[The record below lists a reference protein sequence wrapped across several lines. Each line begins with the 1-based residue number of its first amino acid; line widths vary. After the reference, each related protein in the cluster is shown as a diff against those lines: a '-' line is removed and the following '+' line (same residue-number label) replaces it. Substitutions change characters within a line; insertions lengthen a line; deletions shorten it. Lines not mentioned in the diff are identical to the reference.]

1 MRRLVLVGA
10 ASALL
15 VGAAVGD
22 AKIAW
27 RKTVRLDRGDRIT
40 IVLPSNPSTG
50 YSWRVARK
58 PNARV
63 LRLVRTRF
71 TPPDEKPPVVGAPGT
86 FEAEFEAVGAGRT
99 TARLD
104 YVGPGR
110 DRPVG
115 ERFTL
120 TAIVR

>member
-1 MRRLVLVGA
+1 MLVGA
-10 ASALL
+10 ASAVLL
-15 VGAAVGD
+15 GAAAGD
-22 AKIAW
+22 AKVAW
-27 RKTVRLDRGDRIT
+27 RKNVRLDRGDT
-40 IVLPSNPSTG
+40 IVVVLPSNPSTG

-58 PNARV
+58 PDPRV

-71 TPPDEKPPVVGAPGT
+71 TPSGEKPPVVGAPGT
-86 FEAEFEAVGAGRT
+86 FEAEFMAVGAGRT
-99 TARLD
+99 VTRLD

-110 DRPVG
+110 NRPVG